1 MLEVTDLYGNS
12 EPLTNHSILENNFEI
27 NTVPDLNFT
36 VYRKFNERAFDMIT
50 EKCVITEVESKEMY
64 RIEMFSCIG
73 SGDTIGYNVQC
84 LHIVKDLNNKLLTSE
99 LKGSQTIKS
108 CMDFIVSGTKFTYEI
123 LDSFSS
129 FDFESLG
136 NDFALN
142 VLLNNIL
149 VNFKAEFEV
158 TNYHIVIRKKI
169 GIENAFIFADGF
181 NINKLSFT
189 NDSTNLATRISGDGK
204 SGDNGNPIVTTTY
217 TSPNADIYG
226 IIDAAKYSDDSTTT
240 ANLKVR
246 LKETLQDV
254 PDISITLDYVQFTK
268 GNIHKKKVE
277 RVGLGNAGYVRGK
290 NIDVYSRIQKITLYP
305 QSTKTPVVSINSVK
319 GTLSKTLA
327 HLKEVKKGVK
337 K

>member
-1 MLEVTDLYGNS
+1 
-12 EPLTNHSILENNFEI
+12 
-27 NTVPDLNFT
+27 
-36 VYRKFNERAFDMIT
+36 
-50 EKCVITEVESKEMY
+50 
-64 RIEMFSCIG
+64 
-73 SGDTIGYNVQC
+73 
-84 LHIVKDLNNKLLTSE
+84 
-99 LKGSQTIKS
+99 
-108 CMDFIVSGTKFTYEI
+108 
-123 LDSFSS
+123 
-129 FDFESLG
+129 
-136 NDFALN
+136 
-142 VLLNNIL
+142 
-149 VNFKAEFEV
+149 
-158 TNYHIVIRKKI
+158 
-169 GIENAFIFADGF
+169 ENAFIFVDGF

-240 ANLKVR
+240 ANLKAR